1 MLQNSKKHL
10 ERYLL
15 RPEEALFVDIET
27 EGLSKERND
36 ITLIGIYKKDRYF
49 AFVKGINLEKAL
61 RFLGTTPLWITFGGD
76 NFDLPFLKK
85 TFQGLTQPE
94 IHLDLYHLTG
104 AIGLRGGL
112 KKIEKA
118 LGLERQTEG
127 MNGYDAV
134 KLWKRWVEE
143 RDRSALRRLIL
154 YNREDVVNLKIILEH
169 VIQKLYFS
177 EGGSGNAKRTFL

>member
-10 ERYLL
+10 KRYLL

-27 EGLSKERND
+27 EGLSRERND

-61 RFLGTTPLWITFGGD
+61 RFLATTPLWITFGGE
-76 NFDLPFLKK
+76 NFDIPFLKK
-85 TFQGLTQPE
+85 TFQGLSYPE

-104 AIGLRGGL
+104 AIGLKGGL

-118 LGLERQTEG
+118 LGLERQTDG

-134 KLWKRWVEE
+134 KLWKKWVED
-143 RDRSALRRLIL
+143 RDKSALRKLIL

-169 VIQKLYFS
+169 VIRKFFF
-177 EGGSGNAKRTFL
+177 EERRKR